1 MNINFAKLNLSYSY
15 AFYPFIHLSPQI
27 HYPWISCQLL
37 LIKLF
42 LSTVQVKIS
51 AHDVKK
57 CKTFNSWF
65 VLYIPQFPCKCAQQI
80 FSIILGVRKHLPLDG
95 G

>member
-1 MNINFAKLNLSYSY
+1 MH
-15 AFYPFIHLSPQI
+15 FYPFIHLSPQI

-42 LSTVQVKIS
+42 LSIVQLKIS
-51 AHDVKK
+51 AHGVKK
-57 CKTFNSWF
+57 CKIFNSSF
-65 VLYIPQFPCKCAQQI
+65 VLYISQFPRECAQQI
-80 FSIILGVRKHLPLDG
+80 FSIILGVRKHRLLDG